1 MRVFRT
7 TYKDKYG
14 QKQQASKW
22 YIELRDHLH
31 TVRRIPGFT
40 DKRQTEAL
48 GRQIEKLVASK
59 VSGQQPDTELSRWLE
74 AIPDRLRNNLV
85 RIGLIDSQ
93 RAAAGKSLSKH
104 LDDFK
109 ACLQAKGNTKQH
121 VDLVTLRA
129 TKVVDGC
136 KFTNW
141 TDISASKVQRYL
153 ASLQEGENN
162 ISNQTF
168 NFYLQAIK
176 QFCRWMVQ
184 DRRPSENPLVHLKG
198 LNIRTDRRHDRR
210 ALEPDEL
217 RRLLETT
224 RKGPERYGM
233 TGAERAAL
241 YRLAAESGLRSGE
254 LATLK
259 SKSFDLDG
267 GTVTVQAAYSKRRR
281 EDTLP
286 LREEYRQRA

>member
-7 TYKDKYG
+7 TYKDKDG
-14 QKQQASKW
+14 QQRQASKW
-22 YIELRDHLH
+22 YIEFPDHLQ
-31 TVRRIPGFT
+31 TRRRLPGFT

-74 AIPDRLRNNLV
+74 AIPERLRNNLV

-93 RAAAGKSLSKH
+93 RAAAGKTLSKH

-121 VDLVTLRA
+121 IELVTLRA
-129 TKVVDGC
+129 TKVIEGC

-153 ASLQEGENN
+153 AGLQEGENG

-168 NFYLQAIK
+168 NFYLQSIK
-176 QFCRWMVQ
+176 QFCRWMKQ
-184 DRRPSENPLVHLKG
+184 DRRTNDNPLTHLRG
-198 LNIRTDRRHDRR
+198 LNTRIDRRHDRR
-210 ALEPDEL
+210 ALEPDEI

-224 RKGPERYGM
+224 RQSQDRFGM
-233 TGAERAAL
+233 TGIDRGML
-241 YRLAAESGLRSGE
+241 YRVAVETGLRSGE
-254 LATLK
+254 LRTLK
-259 SKSFDLDG
+259 VKSL
-267 GTVTVQAAYSKRRR
+267 
-281 EDTLP
+281 
-286 LREEYRQRA
+286 